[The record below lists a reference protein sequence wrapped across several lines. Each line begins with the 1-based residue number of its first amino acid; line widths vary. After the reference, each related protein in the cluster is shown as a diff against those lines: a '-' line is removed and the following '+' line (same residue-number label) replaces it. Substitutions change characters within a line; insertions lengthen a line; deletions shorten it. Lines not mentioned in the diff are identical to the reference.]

1 MLDEVTR
8 RFVFSLIFFVISSI
22 LTFVLSSTNVESLL
36 GKLGKAQSS
45 SPVPVPSSL
54 TAHESQ
60 IAAALVDPS
69 PLEDPLS
76 SVGGLSRIKQDL
88 LASVVTPLKYAKAF
102 FHPKMKSLHV
112 PRGILLTGPPGCGKT
127 LLARALAK
135 ECNCRFLPVSL
146 SSLEDKYFG
155 ETSKRVEAVFSLAKK
170 MQPCIV
176 FFDELDGFLRTRT
189 DGDQSCVY
197 SMKTELLSQLDGF
210 HKRGEAVVV
219 VACTNAT
226 SSLDPAVRRRLPR
239 VYEIGLPTEEERMH
253 ILTLQTSSERVSE
266 ETRRWLAKESSG
278 FSGSDLAELYRTA
291 AAIRI
296 QAKCS
301 DPSFH
306 ARAAKACSD
315 PRALPGLAKSLSR
328 ITRAQW
334 ESAMQ
339 EMKKS
344 KVGTDFR
351 KLADAVASMASMTST
366 TSTPPSNS
374 VLDAS
379 REEEESNCLE
389 EMPPPV

>member
-8 RFVFSLIFFVISSI
+8 RFVFSLIFFVISSV
-22 LTFVLSSTNVESLL
+22 LTFVLSSTNLDSVL
-36 GKLGKAQSS
+36 GRLQSAGKQ
-45 SPVPVPSSL
+45 PSRLPDVSL
-54 TAHESQ
+54 TSHESQ
-60 IAAALVDPS
+60 IASDIVDPAKLDDS
-69 PLEDPLS
+69 LS
-76 SVGGLSRIKQDL
+76 SVGGLSEIKKDL
-88 LASVVTPLKYAKAF
+88 VASVVTPLKYAKAF

-112 PRGILLTGPPGCGKT
+112 PRGVLLTGPPGCGKT

-155 ETSKRVEAVFSLAKK
+155 ETSKRVEAVFSLARK

-239 VYEIGLPTEEERMH
+239 VYEIGLPTEEERMQ
-253 ILTLQTSSERVSE
+253 ILTLQTSSDRVSE
-266 ETRRWLAKESSG
+266 DTRRWLAGQTAG
-278 FSGSDLAELYRTA
+278 FSGSDLTELYRSA
-291 AAIRI
+291 AAMRI

-306 ARAAKACSD
+306 ARAERACAD
-315 PRALPGLAKSLSR
+315 PNALPGLVRSLSR
-328 ITRAQW
+328 ITRGQW
-334 ESAMQ
+334 EGALN

-344 KVGTDFR
+344 KTGTDFR
-351 KLADAVASMASMTST
+351 TVAAAMASAAS
-366 TSTPPSNS
+366 SAS
-374 VLDAS
+374 V
-379 REEEESNCLE
+379 RNNVEEEAE
-389 EMPPPV
+389 EEPPP